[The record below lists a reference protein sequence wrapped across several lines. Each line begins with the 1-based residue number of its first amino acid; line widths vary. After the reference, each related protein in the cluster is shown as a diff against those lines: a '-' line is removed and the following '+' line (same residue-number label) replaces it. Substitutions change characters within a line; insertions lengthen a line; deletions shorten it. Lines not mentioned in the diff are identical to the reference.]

1 MRKQNKIR
9 IIAALAGLFFTGGF
23 SYAQNTDALGTFTP
37 YSVFGVGDINKA
49 GTAFNKAMGGIGIGV
64 RDNRLINILNPASYC
79 ERDALSV
86 MLDFGMD
93 QKNMIISGQNSKT
106 GYNVFNM
113 HHLVMSF
120 PLYNEK
126 SAFAFGVTP
135 YSSVGYKFEEVEND
149 PVIINQ
155 MGDIR
160 YQRYGTGGIN
170 RGFLGLSQ
178 KLGKFAV
185 GIEGVYYF
193 GTIDRYSNATF
204 TSDQSYRSIN
214 TGTDFV
220 VSSITGKA
228 GIQFKSDLNKDMD
241 MTFGATWLLGTKLRG
256 DLTKYAYA
264 TNVSGL
270 KDTIYHNVNDN
281 TSMEIPS
288 ELGVGFS
295 VRKKDKWLI
304 GFDYTR
310 QDWSK
315 VEFSATPGVNF
326 SPAVSNRFNLGF
338 EYIPNRFDIRYYS
351 KKITY
356 RGGAYFEKS
365 YMKVAGKQ
373 INSMG
378 ITLGATFPV
387 FSGYNGVG
395 LSLDMGQRGSLQN
408 NMIRERYIMLN
419 ISISLYDR
427 WFYKYRYE

>member
-9 IIAALAGLFFTGGF
+9 IIATFAALFLTGAL
-23 SYAQNTDALGTFTP
+23 SYAQSTDALGTFTP

-49 GTAFNKAMGGIGIGV
+49 GTAFNKAMGGIGIGI
-64 RDNRLINILNPASYC
+64 RDNRLINILNPASYS

-93 QKNMIISGQNSKT
+93 QKNLIISGQNSKT
-106 GYNVFNM
+106 GYNVFNV

-120 PLYNEK
+120 PLYNDK

-135 YSSVGYKFEEVEND
+135 YSSVGYKFEEIEKD
-149 PVIINQ
+149 PQIINE

-170 RGFLGLSQ
+170 RGFLGVSQ
-178 KLGKFAV
+178 KLGKFSV
-185 GIEGVYYF
+185 GFEGIYYF

-204 TSDQSYRSIN
+204 TTNQSYRSIN

-220 VSSITGKA
+220 VSSITGKG
-228 GIQFKSDLNKDMD
+228 GIQFKSDIAKDVD
-241 MTFGATWLLGTKLRG
+241 MTFGATWLFGTKLSG

-264 TNVSGL
+264 TNVSGI

-288 ELGVGFS
+288 ELGIGFS
-295 VRKKDKWLI
+295 VRKMDKWLI

-315 VEFSATPGVNF
+315 VAFSTTPGVNF
-326 SPAVSNRFNLGF
+326 SPAVSNKFNIGF

-351 KKITY
+351 KRITY

-365 YMKVAGKQ
+365 YMKVAGNQ

-378 ITLGATFPV
+378 ITVGATLPLV
-387 FSGYNGVG
+387 GNNGVG
-395 LSLDMGQRGSLQN
+395 LSMDMGQRGSLKN
-408 NMIRERYIMLN
+408 NTIRERYVMFN